1 MSDASEDVVLVGH
14 VNSPR
19 KLVTL
24 GLVVNFLNR
33 HRPLLTPTSQSASQ
47 SINQSISQE
56 TNQQTNHHD
65 VHSYDTIVCV

>member
-14 VNSPR
+14 VNRPR

-47 SINQSISQE
+47 PVNQSINSQQ

-65 VHSYDTIVCV
+65 VLS